1 MQGMSVHPTMAG
13 RQEGMLFC
21 GHLLYRAGSTLP
33 VHGLTLQAP
42 EAASGCRAHRNL
54 LCPIRASP
62 PELRAR
68 ACACPA
74 RRVTPVVPE
83 GLGEGNGKT
92 TGQIL
97 VRGCKRL
104 RSPSHSSGV
113 SRSPQ
118 ELVFD
123 QACHF
128 LSLLLL

>member
-1 MQGMSVHPTMAG
+1 MQGTSIHPTMAG

-33 VHGLTLQAP
+33 VHGLTPQAP
-42 EAASGCRAHRNL
+42 EAASGCRAHRHL

-74 RRVTPVVPE
+74 RRCQRGWE
-83 GLGEGNGKT
+83 RGNGKT

-97 VRGCKRL
+97 V
-104 RSPSHSSGV
+104 
-113 SRSPQ
+113 
-118 ELVFD
+118 
-123 QACHF
+123 
-128 LSLLLL
+128 